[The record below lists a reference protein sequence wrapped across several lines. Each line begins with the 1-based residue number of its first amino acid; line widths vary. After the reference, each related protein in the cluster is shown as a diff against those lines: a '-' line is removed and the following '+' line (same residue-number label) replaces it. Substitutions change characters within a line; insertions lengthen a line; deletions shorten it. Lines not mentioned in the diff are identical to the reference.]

1 MTELQN
7 QFVRLLV
14 GSAILTLT
22 TAAALTTRHHFSP
35 IPITEWGET
44 TGTVISHDVISRTG
58 IFTSQRGH
66 RTFYGPSVV
75 YRYMVDGVHYQ
86 SDRVY
91 LNRDRARGTERSRN
105 SARAL
110 AEAYPI
116 GSEVTI
122 LFDRTAPAI
131 AVLERSTRPN
141 QDMAEPWKWPALIA
155 VTAVFFLLSLW
166 VTLAA
171 LWNLATLL
179 LNRPSRPMQA

>member
-1 MTELQN
+1 MTELKN
-7 QFVRLLV
+7 QLVRLLV

-22 TAAALTTRHHFSP
+22 TVAALTTRHHFSP
-35 IPITEWGET
+35 IHVTEWGQT

-58 IFTSQRGH
+58 IFTTQRGP

-75 YRYMVDGVHYQ
+75 YSYMVDGVHYR

-91 LNRDRARGTERSRN
+91 LNRDRARGTELSRS

-116 GSEVTI
+116 GTEVTVWY
-122 LFDRTAPAI
+122 DRAAPAI

-155 VTAVFFLLSLW
+155 TTAMFFLLSLW

-171 LWNLATLL
+171 LWNLARLL
-179 LNRPSRPMQA
+179 RTRPSPPLQA